1 MRKFLLASVLSC
13 CIFQTNAQ
21 IVITSADMPETD
33 KMQIMATDTL
43 TVVAVGSADTAAQ
56 VWNFTGLTEHTRDT
70 SVVMSYADFPNSLF
84 STANTVIRQG
94 NSTFYGYLINSSSS
108 FSLIGGSGVVDIQ
121 GSPTSI
127 NQTSDPAEILFNFPA
142 SYDSSFTNNFSTD
155 AKFYFGQVVSG
166 LTIDS
171 IHSISTI
178 EKTSVVDA
186 WGTLTTPLGGPY
198 NVLRV
203 KEMRTSYDTVMAYFF
218 GDWNNVPGGITSTQ
232 TITYYWWGNGIGSA
246 LATAVVDSGDN
257 VLNIKWLTEY
267 PDTPPVAASVTAAN
281 VSCPAQCDGTA
292 TVTAKWGNP
301 PYTYSWNTSPVQI
314 TTTASGLCAGTYTV
328 TVTDSTLVTTTE
340 TVIIGAP
347 SAPSITANGATLTA
361 TAGTSYQWYL
371 NNTIISGATGMT
383 YTVSQ
388 NGNYTVVVTT
398 SGCTDTSSSFSYTT
412 GITEVAAIANIS
424 VYPNPANNQVTISFD
439 AMKNSGQPLVIELK
453 NELGQSVKKTVLN
466 QTGINTNVSFDM
478 SALPQGIYFVCMKDN
493 TTVINKKFVKQ

>member
-1 MRKFLLASVLSC
+1 MRKFLLASVITS
-13 CIFQTNAQ
+13 CIFQANAQ

-33 KMQIMATDTL
+33 KMQIMSNDTL
-43 TVVAVGSADTAAQ
+43 TAALVGSPDTAAQ

-70 SVVMSYADFPNSLF
+70 SLVMSYADFPNPLF

-108 FSLIGGSGVVDIQ
+108 FSLIGGSGLVDIQ
-121 GSPTSI
+121 GSLTSI
-127 NQTSDPAEILFNFPA
+127 NQTSDPAEILFTFPS
-142 SYDSSFTNNFSTD
+142 SYDSGYVNNFSTD
-155 AKFYFGQVVSG
+155 AKFFFGQVVSG

-171 IHSISTI
+171 IHRISSI

-203 KEMRTSYDTVMAYFF
+203 KEVRTTFDTVMAYFF
-218 GDWNNVPGGITSTQ
+218 GDWNNVPGGISSTQ

-246 LATAVVDSGDN
+246 LATAVVDSSDN
-257 VLNIKWLTEY
+257 VLNIEWLAEY
-267 PDTPPVAASVTAAN
+267 PDTPPVAASVTMAN
-281 VSCPAQCDGTA
+281 VSCPTQCDGSA

-301 PYTYSWNTSPVQI
+301 PYTYSWNTTPVQT
-314 TTTASGLCAGTYTV
+314 TTTATGLCEGTYTV

-340 TVIIGAP
+340 TVVIGVP
-347 SAPSITANGATLTA
+347 PAPSITANGATLTA

-383 YTVSQ
+383 YTATQ

-398 SGCTDTSSSFSYTT
+398 SGCNDTSSSFSYTT
-412 GITEVAAIANIS
+412 GISEMTAIANIS
-424 VYPNPANNQVTISFD
+424 VYPNPVNNMVTISFD
-439 AMKNSGQPLVIELK
+439 ALNPGQPVVVEIK
-453 NELGQSVKKTVLN
+453 NELGQNLKKTVLN
-466 QTGINTNVSFDM
+466 QAGLNTKVSFDM
-478 SALPQGIYFVCMKDN
+478 SALPKGIYFVCMKDN